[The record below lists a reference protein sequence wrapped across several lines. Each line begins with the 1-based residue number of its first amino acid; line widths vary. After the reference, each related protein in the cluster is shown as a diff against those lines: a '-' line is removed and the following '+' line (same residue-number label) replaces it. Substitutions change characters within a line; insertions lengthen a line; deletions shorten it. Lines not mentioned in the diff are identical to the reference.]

1 MHSNKKPFDFDDYD
15 CIGGVNGIDV
25 WARRVRSG
33 DQWDIILVYP
43 DGVNFRFDIYLTRD
57 PQVRKHQQ
65 REAMELL
72 TLTNHQR
79 EELKGDAVYR
89 ILLLIKLFAPRMF
102 RGNVNP
108 GIARYMKDKEK
119 EMSNADT

>member
-25 WARRVRSG
+25 WARRTRSG
-33 DQWDIILVYP
+33 EQWDIILVYP
-43 DGVNFRFDIYLTRD
+43 SGGYFQFDIYLTRD

-65 REAMELL
+65 REAMVLL
-72 TLTNHQR
+72 TLTTQR

-102 RGNVNP
+102 RGNTNP
-108 GIARYMKDKEK
+108 DIVRYMKDKEK

>member
-1 MHSNKKPFDFDDYD
+1 MHSNKKPFDSDNYD

-65 REAMELL
+65 REAMALL
-72 TLTNHQR
+72 IPTNQ
-79 EELKGDAVYR
+79 DAVYR

-108 GIARYMKDKEK
+108 DIVRYMKDKEK

>member
-1 MHSNKKPFDFDDYD
+1 MMHSNPKPYDYYNYD

-25 WARRVRSG
+25 WVRRVRSG
-33 DQWDIILVYP
+33 DQWDICIVYP
-43 DGVNFRFDIYLTRD
+43 SGGYTRFDIYLTRD
-57 PQVRKHQQ
+57 PQVRTNQR

-72 TLTNHQR
+72 SPRNMR
-79 EELKGDAVYR
+79 SELAGDGLYR

-108 GIARYMKDKEK
+108 DIVRYMNERETSDV
-119 EMSNADT
+119 